1 MPRKRAALF
10 RRRRVLIPPFT
21 LVILLDAGEDVGT
34 LLNWSIPGS
43 SILPHDL
50 GGETALATCGEIR
63 IVNYGE
69 DKNH

>member
-1 MPRKRAALF
+1 MFLKVRLPRKRAALF

-50 GGETALATCGEIR
+50 GGETALR
-63 IVNYGE
+63 YLRR
-69 DKNH
+69 DKNR